1 MKMLSNHFFSDENL
15 MPWLCKTAII
25 IMFFCC
31 LGLGKLVG
39 ALCAAA
45 GVLVLS
51 LPIPIIAQ
59 NFENFHKNS
68 DRMEKAEKSK
78 KMQRKTATIKN
89 F

>member
-1 MKMLSNHFFSDENL
+1 MIVGLYSKLWMIS
-15 MPWLCKTAII
+15 
-25 IMFFCC
+25 
-31 LGLGKLVG
+31 GLGKLVG

-59 NFENFHKNS
+59 VSIHGI
-68 DRMEKAEKSK
+68 EKLKASK
-78 KMQRKTATIKN
+78 GQL

>member
-1 MKMLSNHFFSDENL
+1 MGTSTPLQVNDGLDVFSNL
-15 MPWLCKTAII
+15 WII
-25 IMFFCC
+25 S
-31 LGLGKLVG
+31 GLGKLVG

-59 NFENFHKNS
+59 VSTHGI
-68 DRMEKAEKSK
+68 EKLKASKS
-78 KMQRKTATIKN
+78 IIVE

>member
-1 MKMLSNHFFSDENL
+1 
-15 MPWLCKTAII
+15 
-25 IMFFCC
+25 MFFCC

-78 KMQRKTATIKN
+78 KKRMAAKKKEFEERVRHFQETAHKYIL
-89 F
+89 